1 MILDFETIYSQRRLR
16 GRMVI
21 GVACVGPQL
30 FQGVEHGRADQYPIA
45 SAPRRLHQ
53 EYDRA
58 RERSPEPPLA
68 VILRS
73 SRSGTL
79 NVVHAADRI
88 YLLCYA
94 ADLGCAAQVTDCD
107 AGGLRCEV
115 SKRRGALGR
124 SRMKCD
130 LIAVM
135 RSDRAAARPSPSVL
149 PVIKMR
155 AIDPPTQPKRR
166 GRAVRW

>member
-1 MILDFETIYSQRRLR
+1 MDNRVY
-16 GRMVI
+16 
-21 GVACVGPQL
+21 
-30 FQGVEHGRADQYPIA
+30 
-45 SAPRRLHQ
+45 
-53 EYDRA
+53 
-58 RERSPEPPLA
+58 
-68 VILRS
+68 
-73 SRSGTL
+73 
-79 NVVHAADRI
+79 AANRI
-88 YLLCYA
+88 YLLCNA
-94 ADLGCAAQVTDCD
+94 VDPGRAAQVTDCD

-155 AIDPPTQPKRR
+155 ATKPPLI
-166 GRAVRW
+166 GMRAVEAP